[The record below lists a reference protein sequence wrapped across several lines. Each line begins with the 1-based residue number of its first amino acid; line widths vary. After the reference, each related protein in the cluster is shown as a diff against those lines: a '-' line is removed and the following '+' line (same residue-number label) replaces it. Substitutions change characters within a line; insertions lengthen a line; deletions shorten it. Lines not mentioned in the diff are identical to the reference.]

1 MKKHHLYLG
10 FVLIVVAIFYS
21 PLLHAFYQQD
31 EWFAFGT
38 YYRLSNHSFFDL
50 FLSSFAPNVGHY
62 IPLYFLSFYSFAYLF
77 GTNFVSWQIASI
89 IWHLLITA
97 GVYVLL
103 NKLFDDKKL
112 SLLGASL
119 FGLSGSAHQATS
131 WVVADTNTHGAA
143 FFGILSLIFIL
154 MSAEKEKTRIR
165 FIFLSI
171 VMFFTSLLF
180 KETTVAVFLCIP
192 LLYTIFR
199 KGNFKKS
206 SREVVFPWLISGVL
220 YAMLRGIMFLLPQSK
235 NSASVATQTQT
246 LGEILQNMITFPAK
260 AFFQDLIPP
269 KWIQKV
275 TESVL
280 GRLHI
285 TGGNDVH
292 TTGFAQYA
300 SGVLEIVFIVSFIS
314 IVGYFIRLWLKN
326 RENRNVQIILYS
338 IFFISLNSMIFALS
352 PERTGIITFLDSRN
366 LYFTLVGSVI
376 FLVAII
382 KLFQV
387 NQKLKKLLVVLVGGL
402 FLLNISAGLL
412 DFTDLVKQSS
422 SRKDILTQIDAMIPP
437 MTDKIVILIQSDS
450 TYYGLPDTQKI
461 VPFQSGFGQTLLVY
475 LNQKGNF
482 PVDFYQSSDLWPI
495 TAEGYLQKDTHGFG
509 YYRNYDTL
517 LAKVADQSVSVENV
531 YAFYWRGRTE
541 ALVNETDVIR
551 KKIQVDLEKIK

>member
-77 GTNFVSWQIASI
+77 GTNFVSWQIAST

-112 SLLGASL
+112 SLVGASL

-292 TTGFAQYA
+292 TTGFAQYVT
-300 SGVLEIVFIVSFIS
+300 GMLEVLFVVGFILIVF
-314 IVGYFIRLWLKN
+314 YFIRMWLKN
-326 RENRNVQIILYS
+326 RENRNLQIILYS
-338 IFFISLNSMIFALS
+338 IIFITVNSMIFALS

-376 FLVAII
+376 FFVAVIKQFQPSSAFN
-382 KLFQV
+382 KLFP
-387 NQKLKKLLVVLVGGL
+387 LFIGGL
-402 FLLNISAGLL
+402 FLLNISAGML
-412 DFTDLVKQSS
+412 DFKDLVSKSS
-422 SRKDILTQIDAMIPP
+422 TRKNILTQIDAAIPENTDNMI
-437 MTDKIVILIQSDS
+437 IFIQSDS
-450 TYYGLPDTQKI
+450 TYYGLPDTKRI

-475 LNQKGNF
+475 LNSKGKF
-482 PVDFYQSSDLWPI
+482 PVDFYESSALWPI
-495 TAEGYLQKDTHGFG
+495 TSEGYLEKENHGFG
-509 YYRNYDTL
+509 YYRNYDVL
-517 LAKVADQSVSVENV
+517 LTKVADHSISVENV
-531 YAFYWRGRTE
+531 YSFYWKGRTE
-541 ALVNETDVIR
+541 ALINVTDEIR
-551 KKIQVDLEKIK
+551 NTIKKDLKKIK